1 MLDSRILSFLHVV
14 TVCEL
19 FRSRGGG
26 GTDQD
31 SICIA
36 MSLKAGKLSKGF
48 KSSLYVAL
56 QGCPLYLI
64 IGDGGKK

>member
-1 MLDSRILSFLHVV
+1 MWGQFVSSL
-14 TVCEL
+14 EAE
-19 FRSRGGG
+19 GGG

-48 KSSLYVAL
+48 KSSLYVVL
-56 QGCPLYLI
+56 QGCPSI
-64 IGDGGKK
+64 F

>member
-19 FRSRGGG
+19 FRNRGGG

-31 SICIA
+31 SIYIA

-56 QGCPLYLI
+56 QGCPLYLL